1 MSNTPNQNFEERAR
15 LDNNGKLN
23 TTNIKTEREKTVID
37 PDTRWMFI
45 KLGLVVIG
53 YVILATIAITLVVS

>member
-53 YVILATIAITLVVS
+53 YVILIAFAISIVV